1 MSSVKS
7 NPHHIRILSA
17 LVQSSGF
24 NNPPSADLQA
34 TICDIHDP
42 TRMTVFAILGCHGAV
57 TKLSMSAPV
66 SAVCH
71 SAGELH
77 AAKMCQWVN
86 THITYNRR
94 CATSNSNI
102 WSNQLAYLSI
112 LFTMCSSKPGTT
124 DVSRRPAV
132 AAMLLPCHCQ
142 SLAHAAVPMVR
153 GSPTAQL
160 SAAVQSG
167 GCSP

>member
-1 MSSVKS
+1 
-7 NPHHIRILSA
+7 
-17 LVQSSGF
+17 
-24 NNPPSADLQA
+24 
-34 TICDIHDP
+34 
-42 TRMTVFAILGCHGAV
+42 
-57 TKLSMSAPV
+57 MSAPV

-124 DVSRRPAV
+124 DVSPARPSPQCCCPATASHSLTLQSPWSV
-132 AAMLLPCHCQ
+132 AAPRHSSVLLSNQ
-142 SLAHAAVPMVR
+142 VAAAR
-153 GSPTAQL
+153 SCCSPTWPHPAAQL
-160 SAAVQSG
+160 VHTSFVYITHHPSKNAFLYRWTMNVYCCDQ
-167 GCSP
+167 